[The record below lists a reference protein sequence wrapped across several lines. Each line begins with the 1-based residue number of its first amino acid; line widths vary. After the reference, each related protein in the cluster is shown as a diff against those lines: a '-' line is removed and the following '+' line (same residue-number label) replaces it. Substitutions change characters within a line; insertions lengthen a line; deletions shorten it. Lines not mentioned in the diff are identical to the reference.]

1 MRRPASSAALSA
13 ETGSQCGLRA
23 STYCGDSGRA
33 RGSETGDRDGGDVA
47 GLVRDSNIRRRI
59 WDKRGAG
66 EVKGRTALRRAR
78 IVLAFGVLLG
88 AGLLTSCA
96 LGDTGLQGIFTSSG
110 SATDTT
116 FSSGPAGTTG
126 TLSLLTL
133 NPTIDSDQPDY
144 N

>member
-1 MRRPASSAALSA
+1 MRRRLW
-13 ETGSQCGLRA
+13 G
-23 STYCGDSGRA
+23 
-33 RGSETGDRDGGDVA
+33 
-47 GLVRDSNIRRRI
+47 N
-59 WDKRGAG
+59 RGAG

-88 AGLLTSCA
+88 AGLMTSGA

-144 N
+144 NPGATVQLTGHNWAPGEAVHIFVNDD